1 MGNRRTVHSLAI
13 LLSNFPHIRLV
24 YVSPAGLEMPAEV
37 KEIVATKYDNIEQ
50 VMVELIIMIIAVMV
64 LYLITR
70 SYRHSFS
77 D

>member
-1 MGNRRTVHSLAI
+1 MDNRRTVHSLAI

-50 VMVELIIMIIAVMV
+50 VMVELIMIIVVMV
-64 LYLITR
+64 FYLITC

>member
-1 MGNRRTVHSLAI
+1 MDNRRTVHSLAI

-50 VMVELIIMIIAVMV
+50 VMVELVMIIAVMV

>member
-1 MGNRRTVHSLAI
+1 
-13 LLSNFPHIRLV
+13 
-24 YVSPAGLEMPAEV
+24 MPAEV

-50 VMVELIIMIIAVMV
+50 VMVELIMIIAVMV

-70 SYRHSFS
+70 SYQHSFS